1 MNNIDFDSILKI
13 VSERSDL
20 TFHFIG
26 PYKLDSANNNLGFQ
40 KDNSNEIGEL
50 LSMGN
55 TIFYGLKSK
64 DEVIK
69 IISRFD
75 AMMVAYYQYGYHKFA
90 PVNSHKILEF
100 LAMGKLVISNYFDD
114 YLDVKD
120 KYIHFPSKGHSPNE
134 YVKKFNQVMAKID
147 SYNSVELQR
156 ERIKYGTKKTYWSNS
171 VKMLDKIQF

>member
-1 MNNIDFDSILKI
+1 
-13 VSERSDL
+13 
-20 TFHFIG
+20 
-26 PYKLDSANNNLGFQ
+26 
-40 KDNSNEIGEL
+40 
-50 LSMGN
+50 MGN

-120 KYIHFPSKGHSPNE
+120 KHIHFQARCSSNE
-134 YVKKFNQVMAKID
+134 HVKKFNQVMAKID

-156 ERIKYGTKKTYWSNS
+156 ERIKYGTKKPITL